1 MNAPSLAKRRPF
13 NRLITG
19 ALAGM
24 LLSGASGLVGAQEL
38 TKIRYT
44 LDWRF
49 EGPAAPFLL
58 ALDKGYF
65 RDEKLDVQVDVGAG
79 SPVAVNRVAAGTHD
93 IGICDITSLFEFA
106 ANNQQNPAA
115 RMQAVYVYYEQSP
128 AMAFALK
135 KSGIKTPKDLEGKT
149 LGAPV
154 FDGGRKAFPIFAK
167 ATGIDSAKIKW
178 TAMEPSL
185 RETMLVRGEVD
196 AITGYH
202 FSGLLS
208 INARGVK
215 DEDVVMFK
223 YTDYNVPLYG
233 NVIFASPKFIAEH
246 PKAVAGFLRAVNR
259 AIKEVYANPG
269 AAIKYVKAHDAVID
283 EAIELKRLKLALEY
297 IVTPATRSSGLG
309 GFNKVRLEQG
319 LEAVQWGFGLKN
331 KVNLDLILNSSFL
344 PSSAE
349 RAIN

>member
-1 MNAPSLAKRRPF
+1 MQSRFSNTRRF
-13 NRLITG
+13 ATTLVAR
-19 ALAGM
+19 ALAVSV
-24 LLSGASGLVGAQEL
+24 LSGAAGLAGAQEM

-49 EGPAAPFLL
+49 EGPISPFLL
-58 ALDKGYF
+58 AADRGYF
-65 RDEKLDVQVDVGAG
+65 RDEKLDVQIDVGAG

-93 IGICDITSLFEFA
+93 IGLCDITSLFEFA

-115 RMQAVYVYYEQSP
+115 RMQAVYAYYEQSP

-167 ATGIDSAKIKW
+167 ATNIDTSKVKW

-223 YTDYNVPLYG
+223 YTDYGVPLYG

-246 PKAVAGFLRAVNR
+246 PKAVAGFLRAVNK
-259 AIKEVYANPG
+259 AIKETIANPQ
-269 AAIKYVKAHDAVID
+269 AAIKVLKARDAVID
-283 EAIELKRLKLALEY
+283 ETIELKRLKLALEY
-297 IVTPATRSSGLG
+297 IVTPAVKSSGLG
-309 GFNKVRLEQG
+309 SFSKVRLEQG
-319 LEAVQWGFGLKN
+319 LEAVQWGFDLKS

-349 RAIN
+349 RSVN